1 MKPVKRAIILCW
13 IMLVAC
19 FILKLFGGNW
29 FEVICTNEHFIY
41 ICDFIDSHLILKY
54 IIALFVYTIPSFFI
68 ILCCSKLPNPNKKQ
82 CIIIMTSLLIVWLS
96 QFVSIAT
103 KSILEFINTIIIPI
117 VLNFDK
123 NNKIISLKKSWYKG
137 FIGYALIFIFQF
149 ISFITKNIGLVIVHD
164 NMLISAILLID
175 YYIMIALYYLYIKL
189 IKGE

>member
-1 MKPVKRAIILCW
+1 
-13 IMLVAC
+13 MLVAC

-189 IKGE
+189 RKGE